1 MSNYFCTWSVQNYQ
15 YGCGADRLDPAE
27 LEGARG
33 AAHARESMN
42 QRQILGTDGWARRFH
57 PRARGGLYFLLDDG
71 WDVPDPVD
79 DAWFGSLILNA
90 DRFPDAPKEPWERLA
105 WLNRELKA
113 LGWRGLGLWV
123 AAQEAPALGGGI
135 MTGAEQE
142 RYWAERLEWSERAGV
157 EYWKVDWGAHAAE
170 PEFRANLTRWA
181 RRIAPHLTIEHALCR
196 GPINDGP
203 DGRLPAEDARKEA
216 ALLETADVVRT
227 YDILQPLSAAQTME
241 RVAALLAAAQARSAG
256 RARLD
261 CGNGYCSAAGREG
274 SADRARPD
282 REDERS
288 AEGRKSTADC
298 AQFNCEDEC
307 RSAAGE
313 DRPAGCARLGCED
326 ERCSAAGQEGSA
338 DRAQFNCEDM
348 RSSAAVQGGSF
359 TSRALINCEDEC
371 YLAAA
376 LGLCAGVMRHPL
388 RGLRPGGDLD
398 WAFPET
404 ADNAK
409 RRMDEAARMVRWQEL
424 MPPFG
429 AMDEPVEIDARLL
442 EDEHFFLPGETWLA
456 AQIGKSLVQRAPA
469 RISRGMALPEIRCDG
484 EPPFAAAACHGD
496 CAAAALLPRTVKGRF
511 MPLAELELALPHPVT
526 HLAVFGRCRS
536 LRVSGLGQC
545 RAVARDLLGGEAVP
559 VEVRDGV
566 LALSGAQACA
576 IGLSAAAPGDLSE
589 PGILITLEEV

>member
-1 MSNYFCTWSVQNYQ
+1 MSNYFCTWSVQNYL

-42 QRQILGTDGWARRFH
+42 QQRILGPDGWARRFH
-57 PRARGGLYFLLDDG
+57 PRARRGLYFLLDDG
-71 WDVPDPVD
+71 WDVPDPAD

-105 WLNRELKA
+105 WLNGELKA

-123 AAQEAPALGGGI
+123 AAQEAPALGGGA
-135 MTGAEQE
+135 MTGDEQE
-142 RYWAERLEWSERAGV
+142 RYWAERLEWSERASV

-227 YDILQPLSAAQTME
+227 YDILQPLSAVQTME
-241 RVAALLAAAQARSAG
+241 RVAALLAAAQEG
-256 RARLD
+256 
-261 CGNGYCSAAGREG
+261 AADG
-274 SADRARPD
+274 RARPD
-282 REDERS
+282 CG
-288 AEGRKSTADC
+288 EG
-298 AQFNCEDEC
+298 
-307 RSAAGE
+307 
-313 DRPAGCARLGCED
+313 
-326 ERCSAAGQEGSA
+326 CSAAGQESSA
-338 DRAQFNCEDM
+338 DRAQFNCEGK
-348 RSSAAVQGGSF
+348 SHSAAAQGGSF
-359 TSRALINCEDEC
+359 AGRALINCEDEC

-409 RRMDEAARMVRWQEL
+409 RRMDEAARMVRWQEF

-429 AMDEPVEIDARLL
+429 AMDEPVEIDAHLL

-469 RISRGMALPEIRCDG
+469 RISRGMALPEVRCDG

-511 MPLAELELALPHPVT
+511 MPLAELELALPHPVS

-545 RAVARDLLGGEAVP
+545 RAAARDLIGGEAVP

-566 LALSGAQACA
+566 LMLSGARARA

-589 PGILITLEEV
+589 PGILITFEEV